1 MAYTALYLLR
11 ELQSSAAE
19 VSAIA
24 MTPKKKAGISNG
36 DFDHDNDDDADGNN
50 DNNGNVLPS
59 LDDDGNANGV
69 VMEKSRFLMELAP
82 RIRRLEGDTS
92 RCLTGR
98 LEGLLVKVRRLTEE
112 KGDDDGSH
120 PAAARSAVAAAA
132 DGNADDDYRRRRQR
146 RSEALLV
153 TVGSVLR
160 GLALLGKGRD
170 AESAFARVA
179 VMPVVRSRLNVGRLD
194 MGGSR
199 GECAGLFFL
208 LDDIANT
215 VREVYGGILRLNE
228 GMFARDEEN
237 FIGGDEKDE
246 EGGDGASGSAM
257 EIDLVTCGV
266 WVPVTTALMADP
278 GIKMAIF
285 SPGIANVLQAN
296 YSALDTFLSELAS
309 VLLSLPPSTS
319 GGCDETSLTV
329 GAARSGD
336 YSRLYYR
343 PVLDRRSIE
352 RAQSRL
358 YAHPATVE
366 YYRRWN
372 LPIYYQLRFAEFTR
386 RLDDALRRVREE
398 GWHTNVYTGDDG
410 DARALRDTL
419 GFELPIFME
428 LYDVLVSMWKSSVF
442 LRPLTHRFL
451 RGAAQIVGRM
461 LAFVREGLD
470 GEIEFGGSVDSGWR
484 SDEDGKDKEEDDAE
498 VPTAETTIVSISS
511 YRWNERVEDI
521 AMVSWELTIL
531 ETTLTHDYLEV
542 IANTVCPSDEKSRH
556 STHNST
562 SELDEIKLLASD
574 FVLESS
580 LGISP
585 LVSHSWNV
593 LIVENLTSQ
602 CCAPL
607 LAVKGVAA
615 TYRMTNRPPPTQ
627 ASPFVATILRPIQ
640 EFDKSYASRTPPQ
653 IGDDWKRKVI
663 SSVSDKYSLAVEEL
677 IATVKRTEEALK
689 GRTTRRTMAGG
700 MSDGEKVKMQLFLDH
715 KEYKKHVEDLLGG
728 AHELS
733 WIEGLVK
740 LGQLTEE
747 AKELFLRTEKK

>member
-1 MAYTALYLLR
+1 
-11 ELQSSAAE
+11 
-19 VSAIA
+19 
-24 MTPKKKAGISNG
+24 
-36 DFDHDNDDDADGNN
+36 
-50 DNNGNVLPS
+50 
-59 LDDDGNANGV
+59 
-69 VMEKSRFLMELAP
+69 
-82 RIRRLEGDTS
+82 
-92 RCLTGR
+92 
-98 LEGLLVKVRRLTEE
+98 
-112 KGDDDGSH
+112 
-120 PAAARSAVAAAA
+120 
-132 DGNADDDYRRRRQR
+132 
-146 RSEALLV
+146 
-153 TVGSVLR
+153 VLR

-484 SDEDGKDKEEDDAE
+484 SDEDGKDKEEDAAE